1 MNPQN
6 KSSHLK
12 SGISRLEL
20 EHFVNFFIIF
30 VHLSEIEH
38 FRLDRNFVIIY
49 LVKTYKRFLYNYVI
63 FHLFVFKHF
72 QRISNISDT
81 V

>member
-12 SGISRLEL
+12 IGISRLEL
-20 EHFVNFFIIF
+20 EHFVNFFFIIF

-63 FHLFVFKHF
+63 FH
-72 QRISNISDT
+72 
-81 V
+81 

>member
-63 FHLFVFKHF
+63 FH
-72 QRISNISDT
+72 
-81 V
+81 